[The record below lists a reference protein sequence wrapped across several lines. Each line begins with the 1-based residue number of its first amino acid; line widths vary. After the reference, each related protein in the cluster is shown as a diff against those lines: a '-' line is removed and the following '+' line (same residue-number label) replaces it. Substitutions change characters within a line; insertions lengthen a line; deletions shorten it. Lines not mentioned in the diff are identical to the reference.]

1 MKRFLI
7 KLTIFVV
14 LSLLSV
20 WGYHTLDGQGTIT
33 RIIAETPIYHL
44 LDSSGQNDIKN
55 KMKNLYGENDDD
67 LDDDGKN
74 LIGVN
79 DYKKPDITIPIDAY
93 EHTNALNHGKYLLK
107 NVTNKIVT
115 KTDSKGRLISI
126 AKRISK
132 TSNIMTLKNT
142 DTDYN
147 PRKIIL
153 VNLFGSS
160 EVTNLT
166 EYIYD
171 EAISKYNTSIAD
183 FLLANNQDVIMQIN
197 FSYKQ
202 AKDKMPYLIN
212 YKAFSAGD
220 YGKKLN
226 INVDFYNHTP
236 KYKIDYAKF
245 KSERIYKEVN

>member
-1 MKRFLI
+1 
-7 KLTIFVV
+7 
-14 LSLLSV
+14 
-20 WGYHTLDGQGTIT
+20 
-33 RIIAETPIYHL
+33 
-44 LDSSGQNDIKN
+44 
-55 KMKNLYGENDDD
+55 MKNLYGENDDS
-67 LDDDGKN
+67 LDDDGKE

-79 DYKKPDITIPIDAY
+79 DYKKPNITIPLDAY

-107 NVTNKIVT
+107 NITDKIVT
-115 KTDSKGRLISI
+115 KTDDRGRLISI
-126 AKRISK
+126 AKKISK
-132 TSNIMTLKNT
+132 TSNIMTLK
-142 DTDYN
+142 DRDMGYN
-147 PRKIIL
+147 PGKIIL

-171 EAISKYNTSIAD
+171 EAVSKYNTSISD
-183 FLLANNQDVIMQIN
+183 FIVNTGQDVIMQIN

-236 KYKIDYAKF
+236 KYKLDYAKF
-245 KSERIYKEVN
+245 KSERIYKEVD

>member
-1 MKRFLI
+1 MKRHLL
-7 KLTIFVV
+7 KLTIFIT

-20 WGYHTLDGQGTIT
+20 WGYNILDGQGSIT
-33 RIIAETPIYHL
+33 KIIAETPIYHL
-44 LDSSGQNDIKN
+44 LNTSGQNEIKE
-55 KMKNLYGENDDD
+55 KMKNLYGENDDN
-67 LDDDGKN
+67 LDDDGKE

-79 DYKKPDITIPIDAY
+79 DYKKPDIAIPLDAY

-107 NVTNKIVT
+107 NVTDKIVT

-126 AKRISK
+126 AKKISK
-132 TSNIMTLKNT
+132 ESNIMTLQ
-142 DTDYN
+142 DRSTDYD
-147 PRKIIL
+147 PGKIIL

-160 EVTNLT
+160 EVIKLT

-171 EAISKYNTSIAD
+171 EAVSKYNTSIND
-183 FLLANNQDVIMQIN
+183 FIVKTGQDVIMQIN

-202 AKDKMPYLIN
+202 KKDKMPYLIN
-212 YKAFSAGD
+212 YKAFSSLD

-245 KSERIYKEVN
+245 KSERIYTEVD

>member
-1 MKRFLI
+1 MKRHLL
-7 KLTIFVV
+7 KLTMFIV

-20 WGYHTLDGQGTIT
+20 WGYNILDGQGSIT
-33 RIIAETPIYHL
+33 KIIAETPIYHL
-44 LDSSGQNDIKN
+44 LNTSGQNEIKE
-55 KMKNLYGENDDD
+55 KMKNLYGENDDS
-67 LDDDGKN
+67 LDDDGKE

-79 DYKKPDITIPIDAY
+79 DYKKPNITIPLDAY

-107 NVTNKIVT
+107 NITDKIVT
-115 KTDSKGRLISI
+115 KTDDRGRLISI
-126 AKRISK
+126 AKKISK
-132 TSNIMTLKNT
+132 TSNIMTLK
-142 DTDYN
+142 DRDMGYN
-147 PRKIIL
+147 PGKIIL

-171 EAISKYNTSIAD
+171 EAVSKYNTSISD
-183 FLLANNQDVIMQIN
+183 FIVNTGQDVIMQIN

-236 KYKIDYAKF
+236 KYKLDYAKF
-245 KSERIYKEVN
+245 KSERIYKEVD